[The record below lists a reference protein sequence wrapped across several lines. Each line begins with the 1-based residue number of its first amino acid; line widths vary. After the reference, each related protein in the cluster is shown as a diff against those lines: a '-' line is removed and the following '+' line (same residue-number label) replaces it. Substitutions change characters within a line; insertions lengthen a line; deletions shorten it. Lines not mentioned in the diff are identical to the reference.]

1 MASAAEYAAW
11 IVANKDKKG
20 TKEFETV
27 SKAYELAKQSTPTTP
42 SATMQPGAAIPNM
55 RTTEQTPAETQPP
68 AWTDVVLQAFPRAAA
83 GTIDATV
90 NAIPNAINLAKMG
103 YGVAVNELG
112 LPTEY
117 MPEVT
122 APSTPAYDILTN
134 LGVIQEMPN
143 MTPAQRITSAA
154 LEGASGA
161 IMGGGPSGAGKALAK
176 QFFKDTVTAGGAA
189 AAGQAVTEATGNEY
203 LGLATSVAAPVAA
216 SRAPALN
223 AARAEAQFKAQEYNK
238 TLNEAKEL
246 GFLVLPEGATARFA
260 GQDSML
266 KLIED
271 TNQNVLNKVARD
283 GLPGFK
289 PNKSLSVDNLKEYR
303 QNEYNRGYAPFK
315 GISQIKL
322 DQDYL
327 NTINGI
333 YASSNVK
340 ANQLDS
346 IVNNIHTRGGRFTK
360 KNAPPFEPDYL
371 MQNIKAL
378 RSDANRNRQSTE
390 NADTY
395 NLGVAQKELADALEG
410 LMERQLL
417 RDYST
422 TPQGAQKA
430 QQIIDRFRQSR
441 KNIAVS
447 HVVEDSLLKGSEN
460 VQMDELARAIQRG
473 DYITGDLAK
482 AGKFGNVYKP
492 TKEGKKGLGK
502 YSYAA
507 GAALGGAAAAKL
519 GLDPSA
525 GAIVAGGAL
534 LAGQTAASPLRKATE
549 AYLLSKRGQ
558 ASAGIPDYTAL
569 GINPRMAFPATVGAF
584 SNIPPEEEQ
593 Q

>member
-27 SKAYELAKQSTPTTP
+27 SKAYQLAKQSTPATP
-42 SATMQPGAAIPNM
+42 SAPTQPEAAIPNM
-55 RTTEQTPAETQPP
+55 RATGQTPAETQPP
-68 AWTDVVLQAFPRAAA
+68 AWMDVAMQAFPRAAA
-83 GTIDATV
+83 GTIDTIV
-90 NAIPNAINLAKMG
+90 NTPENVINLAKMG
-103 YGVAVNELG
+103 YGVAVNKLG
-112 LPTEY
+112 LPTEN

-122 APSTPAYDILTN
+122 APTNPVYDTLAN

-143 MTPAQRITSAA
+143 MTPEQRVASAA
-154 LEGASGA
+154 LEGVSGA
-161 IMGGGPSGAGKALAK
+161 LIGGVGGGLRQAATDLATAGLGAG
-176 QFFKDTVTAGGAA
+176 V
-189 AAGQAVTEATGNEY
+189 GQTVTEATGNPL

-216 SRAPALN
+216 SRVPALN
-223 AARAEAQFKAQEYNK
+223 APRLEAQFKAQEYNK

-246 GFLVLPEGATARFA
+246 GFLVMPEGAAARFA

-266 KLIED
+266 KIIED
-271 TNQNVLNKVARD
+271 TNQDVVNKVARD
-283 GLPGFK
+283 SLPGFK

-390 NADTY
+390 NAGTY

-410 LMERQLL
+410 LMERQLV

-460 VQMDELARAIQRG
+460 VQLDELARAIQRG

-492 TKEGKKGLGK
+492 AKENKKGLGR

-507 GAALGGAAAAKL
+507 GVTLGSAAAAKM
-519 GLDPSA
+519 GLNPGA
-525 GAIVAGGAL
+525 GALVAGGAL
-534 LAGQTAASPLRKATE
+534 LAGQAAANPLQRATQG
-549 AYLLSKRGQ
+549 YLMSKMGQ
-558 ASAGIPDYTAL
+558 SSAGTPDYTGM
-569 GINPRMAFPATVGAF
+569 GINPRMAFPAAVGAF

>member
-27 SKAYELAKQSTPTTP
+27 SKAYQLAKQSAPATP
-42 SATMQPGAAIPNM
+42 SAPTQPGAAIPNM
-55 RTTEQTPAETQPP
+55 RATGQTPAETQPP
-68 AWTDVVLQAFPRAAA
+68 AWMDVALQAFPRAAA

-90 NAIPNAINLAKMG
+90 NAIPNAIKLAKMG

-122 APSTPAYDILTN
+122 APSTPAYDFLTN

-154 LEGASGA
+154 LEGASGVL
-161 IMGGGPSGAGKALAK
+161 MGGGPGGAGKALAN
-176 QFFKDTVTAGGAA
+176 QLFKDTVTSGGAA

-216 SRAPALN
+216 SRVPALN
-223 AARAEAQFKAQEYNK
+223 APRLEAQFKAQEYNK
-238 TLNEAKEL
+238 TLNDAKEI
-246 GFLVLPEGATARFA
+246 GFLVMPEGAAARFA

-266 KLIED
+266 KVIED
-271 TNQNVLNKVARD
+271 TNQDVVNKVARD
-283 GLPGFK
+283 SLPGFK
-289 PNKSLSVDNLKEYR
+289 PDKSLSADNLIGYR
-303 QNEYNRGYAPFK
+303 NSEYNRGYAPFK
-315 GISQIKL
+315 SMRLIRPDQQYISELTTIAANPSYDTKKIEDMIKKL
-322 DQDYL
+322 
-327 NTINGI
+327 
-333 YASSNVK
+333 
-340 ANQLDS
+340 
-346 IVNNIHTRGGRFTK
+346 HTRGGTQLGTTTFD
-360 KNAPPFEPDYL
+360 PDYV
-371 MQNIKAL
+371 MSRVSAL
-378 RSDANRNRQSTE
+378 RSDASRNRKNTE

-395 NLGVAQKELADALEG
+395 NLGAAQKKLADALEG
-410 LMERQLL
+410 LTERQLV

-447 HVVEDSLLKGSEN
+447 HVIEDSLLKGSEK
-460 VQMDELARAIQRG
+460 VQLDELARAIQRG
-473 DYITGDLAK
+473 DYITGDLEK
-482 AGKFGNVYKP
+482 AAKFGNVYKP
-492 TKEGKKGLGK
+492 AKENKKGLGR

-507 GAALGGAAAAKL
+507 GMTLGGAAAAKL

-525 GAIVAGGAL
+525 GALVAGGAL
-534 LAGQTAASPLRKATE
+534 LAAQTAANPLQKATQ
-549 AYLLSKRGQ
+549 AYLLSGGQ
-558 ASAGIPDYTAL
+558 PSAGIPDYTAM
-569 GINPRMAFPATVGAF
+569 GINPRMAFPAAVGAF